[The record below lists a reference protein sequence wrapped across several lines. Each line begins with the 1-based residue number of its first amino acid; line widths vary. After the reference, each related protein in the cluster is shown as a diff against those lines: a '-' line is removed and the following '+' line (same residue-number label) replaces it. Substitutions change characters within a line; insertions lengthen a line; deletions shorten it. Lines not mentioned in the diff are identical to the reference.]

1 MAFCP
6 TVYYY
11 KTTITCHYKKESL
24 DSDGQQFHQ
33 YQLNKQMPLTSKHRS
48 QKRDHDIC

>member
-33 YQLNKQMPLTSKHRS
+33 YQLNFVIPDNGVTSWNE
-48 QKRDHDIC
+48 IVL